1 MDIALAVFFG
11 LLVGLSLGLTGGG
24 GSILAVPL
32 LIYGLGMELRAA
44 VAISLAVVGLTS
56 LFGAVIQAKSGN
68 VLWKAGAVLGT
79 GGILAAPFGAQLG
92 TLIPENI
99 SLVLFAALMVFVGA
113 RMARKEAPS
122 PEVPSSPRRL
132 ACPLDDKGRPAGGLA
147 CALKLG
153 VAGLMTG
160 LLSGFF
166 GVGGGFLLAPALIFV
181 AGVSTD
187 RALATSLVAIALTAV
202 SGFIANFAAAYG
214 SPITLT
220 AVFAVGSWAGMIGG
234 AWLKQYLSPLVLRR
248 IFAVVA
254 IGAGIFVAAET
265 LLFG

>member
-1 MDIALAVFFG
+1 MDMTLAVAFG

-68 VLWKAGAVLGT
+68 VLWKAGVILGL
-79 GGILAAPFGAQLG
+79 GGIIAAPFGAQLG
-92 TLIPENI
+92 TRIPENI
-99 SLVLFAALMVFVGA
+99 SLVLFAALMIFVGA
-113 RMARKEAPS
+113 RMARRENSAS
-122 PEVPSSPRRL
+122 EVPAGSFS
-132 ACPLDDKGRPAGGLA
+132 CPLDEQGRPAGGIT

-153 VAGLMTG
+153 AAGLMTG
-160 LLSGFF
+160 VLSGFF

-181 AGVSTD
+181 AGVSID

-214 SPITLT
+214 SPIALT
-220 AVFAVGSWAGMIGG
+220 VVFAVGSWAGMVGG

-254 IGAGIFVAAET
+254 VAAGLFVAVET
-265 LLFG
+265 LFFG

>member
-1 MDIALAVFFG
+1 MDMTLAVVFG

-56 LFGAVIQAKSGN
+56 LFGAVIQARSGN
-68 VLWKAGAVLGT
+68 VLWKAGAILGL
-79 GGILAAPFGAQLG
+79 GGIIAAPFGAQLG
-92 TLIPENI
+92 TRIPEDI
-99 SLVLFAALMVFVGA
+99 SLVLFAALMIFVGA
-113 RMARKEAPS
+113 RMARRERPA
-122 PEVPSSPRRL
+122 PEVPTGRFT
-132 ACPLDDKGRPAGGLA
+132 CPLDEQGRPAGGIT

-153 VAGLMTG
+153 AAGLMTG
-160 LLSGFF
+160 VLSGFF

-181 AGVSTD
+181 AGVSID

-214 SPITLT
+214 SPVALT
-220 AVFAVGSWAGMIGG
+220 AVFAAGSWAGMVGG
-234 AWLKQYLSPLVLRR
+234 AWLKQYLSPVVLRR

-254 IGAGIFVAAET
+254 VGAGLFVAAET
-265 LLFG
+265 LIFV